1 MEELEAQTAGI
12 GRLQLG
18 ASLLINMVYST
29 LLAMDL
35 NGAMIGMQKIII
47 AEVLLVTLWGLRLV

>member
-1 MEELEAQTAGI
+1 MEGLEAQTAGI

-18 ASLLINMVYST
+18 ASLLINMAYSI
-29 LLAMDL
+29 LLATDL